1 MPREIRIIGIR
12 GFSKEHLASCDE
24 FGERGHKTLG
34 GVDYDPIHRTGNR
47 PVEKAL
53 SGIAWKSR
61 LAAAE
66 GSRVQMR
73 IIVQF
78 LDGTQ
83 SPFSGGLL
91 HPTYIVQD
99 SGNRSGGHPRPLFY

>member
-1 MPREIRIIGIR
+1 MAQNIMPREIRMIGIR

-61 LAAAE
+61 LDLGDTEDAEANCVHPAAWW
-66 GSRVQMR
+66 V
-73 IIVQF
+73 
-78 LDGTQ
+78 
-83 SPFSGGLL
+83 
-91 HPTYIVQD
+91 
-99 SGNRSGGHPRPLFY
+99 